1 MGMSFRRESLEFLE
15 FACIVTFSFH
25 SRRGGERKTKLSST
39 FVRIFQD
46 FSKKRENEYIRQKIS
61 KFQFIKEFFKM
72 SGRRR
77 CNIFVRAMV
86 GDIFDIVIDISDFN
100 YVLCIAVILK
110 RKLEMH
116 RLQQFKNVS
125 YLCDPI
131 FTMGS
136 NE

>member
-25 SRRGGERKTKLSST
+25 SRTFVSIFQRNGKMNT
-39 FVRIFQD
+39 FVRKFQ
-46 FSKKRENEYIRQKIS
+46 
-61 KFQFIKEFFKM
+61 KFQFLKGFFKM

-125 YLCDPI
+125 FLCDPI
-131 FTMGS
+131 FIMGS